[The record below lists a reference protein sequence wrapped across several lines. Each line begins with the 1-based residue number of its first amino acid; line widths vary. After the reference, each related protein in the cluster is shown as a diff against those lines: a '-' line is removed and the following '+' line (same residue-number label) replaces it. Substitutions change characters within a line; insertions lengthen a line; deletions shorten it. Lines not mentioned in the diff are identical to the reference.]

1 MEIPP
6 ALLQALMAGFA
17 PMEIP
22 PALLAAFPPSADL
35 LLDVTRRQVDDV
47 MLTEIAAAD
56 YGMSRAEHLA
66 LLRPIRDNGV
76 VPDMMQWYGGEVL
89 ELTRWPHPENP
100 AHKPGSQGLR
110 GHQMRAF
117 ACAALLRAATIDDQ
131 NDISQDATL
140 ARCLVSAKV
149 LGEDMSDAAA
159 RFLTWRIPR
168 VAGPEVRWL
177 FAFGLL
183 LVAVRLRSG
192 RFADRVLG
200 DATDWVLAEEAK
212 RFRPHYLSE
221 PAPIDYVLEDAWQ
234 PLAIELIRE
243 AETILTDDVR
253 DILGFIGEFVLTPG

>member
-6 ALLQALMAGFA
+6 ALLAAFA

-35 LLDVTRRQVDDV
+35 LLDVTRQQVDDA

-56 YGMSRAEHLA
+56 YGMHRAEHLA
-66 LLRPIRDNGV
+66 VLRPIRDHGI
-76 VPDMMQWYGGEVL
+76 VPALMQWYGGEVL
-89 ELTRWPHPENP
+89 ELIRWSDPENP

-131 NDISQDATL
+131 NDNSQHCTL
-140 ARCLVSAKV
+140 AQCLVSAKV
-149 LGEDMSDAAA
+149 LGEEMSSAAA

-168 VAGPEVRWL
+168 VAEPEVRWL

-183 LVAVRLRSG
+183 VVAVRLRSG
-192 RFADRVLG
+192 RFTDRVLG
-200 DATDWVLAEEAK
+200 DAADWVLAEEAK
-212 RFRPHYLSE
+212 RLRPHYLSE
-221 PAPIDYVLEDAWQ
+221 PAPINYSSKGAFQ
-234 PLAIELIRE
+234 RLAVELIRE
-243 AETILTDDVR
+243 AETIHTDDVR
-253 DILGFIGEFVLTPG
+253 DILGFIGGFVMAPG

>member
-1 MEIPP
+1 MEIPQ
-6 ALLQALMAGFA
+6 ALLAAFA

-22 PALLAAFPPSADL
+22 QALLAAFPASADL
-35 LLDVTRRQVDDV
+35 LLDVTRQQVDNA

-66 LLRPIRDNGV
+66 VLRPIRDIGI

-89 ELTRWPHPENP
+89 ELIRWSNPENP
-100 AHKPGSQGLR
+100 AHKPGSQGIR

-117 ACAALLRAATIDDQ
+117 ACAALLRAATTDDR
-131 NDISQDATL
+131 NDKSQHCTL
-140 ARCLVSAKV
+140 AQCLASAKV
-149 LGEDMSDAAA
+149 LGKEMSSAAA

-168 VAGPEVRWL
+168 VAEPEVRWL

-183 LVAVRLRSG
+183 VVAVRLRSG
-192 RFADRVLG
+192 LFADRVLG
-200 DATDWVLAEEAK
+200 DAVDWVLAEEAK

-221 PAPIDYVLEDAWQ
+221 PAPVSYVLEGAWK

-243 AETILTDDVR
+243 AATIRTDDVR
-253 DILGFIGEFVLTPG
+253 DILEFLGGFVLAPA